1 MKRRAGIAEKGLA
14 DGDRVSYQTLM
25 HRGRLFAG
33 IALLA
38 LVACDAGEPSR
49 APVESAAS
57 VASPAR
63 GSAGA
68 PGHASAAP
76 SAAASTTAT
85 TASVVSLREAA
96 SRDPAAFEGTAV
108 TLDGF
113 FASQT
118 QTTFGTGEFPRHHF
132 AVVHFA
138 LARGDEDTLS
148 CEFRERQWP
157 PLGLAPGEA
166 IVASGKWS
174 FDRVLRGGIAPGGGP
189 LHIVGCR
196 VERRTE

>member
-1 MKRRAGIAEKGLA
+1 M
-14 DGDRVSYQTLM
+14 
-25 HRGRLFAG
+25 
-33 IALLA
+33 ALLA

-49 APVESAAS
+49 APVERAAS
-57 VASPAR
+57 VAPPGR
-63 GSAGA
+63 GSADA

-76 SAAASTTAT
+76 SAPSNTAT

-96 SRDPAAFEGTAV
+96 SRDPAAFEGTAI

-138 LARGDEDTLS
+138 LAPGDEDTLS

-157 PLGLAPGEA
+157 PLGLAPGDA

-189 LHIVGCR
+189 LHIVGCQ